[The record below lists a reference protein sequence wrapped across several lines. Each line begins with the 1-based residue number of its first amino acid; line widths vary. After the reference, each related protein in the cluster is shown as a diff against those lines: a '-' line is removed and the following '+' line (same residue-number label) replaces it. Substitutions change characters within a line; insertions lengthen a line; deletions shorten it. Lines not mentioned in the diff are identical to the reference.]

1 MSAHSAERR
10 LVKSSPELWAG
21 VSDQDSLGRYL
32 HAFGEIRITRT
43 DPETT
48 VAWEGDQVS
57 GTVEIASAGWGT
69 KVTLTVEVADRP
81 VAASPAP
88 APEPEVIKPELTAV
102 AAPPAPPVIAA
113 SVPATPEAEAKPA
126 PTPAPVPA
134 APEAEAKPVPEAK
147 PTPARAAPVKRG
159 FLARLL
165 DFGPPIPDPPRPT
178 AIRDEPTPD
187 PEPEPT
193 PQPDP
198 DPEPTTQP
206 AAEPE
211 PMPDPIVV
219 PEVEPEVST
228 EAPEPAPLSAESI
241 DEILSGVLDD
251 LGAAHH
257 RPFSRS

>member
-21 VSDQDSLGRYL
+21 VSDQDSLGHYL
-32 HAFGEIRITRT
+32 HAFGEIRITGT

-57 GTVEIASAGWGT
+57 GTVAIESAGWGT
-69 KVTLTVEVADRP
+69 KVTLTVEAEDRP
-81 VAASPAP
+81 AVAAPP
-88 APEPEVIKPELTAV
+88 VPTPEPEVIAAT
-102 AAPPAPPVIAA
+102 APPAPPLTTA
-113 SVPATPEAEAKPA
+113 SVPAATEAETKPA
-126 PTPAPVPA
+126 PT
-134 APEAEAKPVPEAK
+134 K
-147 PTPARAAPVKRG
+147 AAPVKRG
-159 FLARLL
+159 FFARLL
-165 DFGPPIPDPPRPT
+165 DFGPPIPDPPRPR
-178 AIRDEPTPD
+178 AINDEPT

-193 PQPDP
+193 PT
-198 DPEPTTQP
+198 PEPE
-206 AAEPE
+206 AAPE

-228 EAPEPAPLSAESI
+228 EAPEPAPMSAESI
-241 DEILSGVLDD
+241 VEILSGVLDD